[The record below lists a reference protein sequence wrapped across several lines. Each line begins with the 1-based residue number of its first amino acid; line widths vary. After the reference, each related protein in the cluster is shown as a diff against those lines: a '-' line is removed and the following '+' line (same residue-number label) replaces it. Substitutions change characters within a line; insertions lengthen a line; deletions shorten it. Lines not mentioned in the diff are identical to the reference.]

1 MKNFIKLF
9 LLSIIVLSF
18 ASCKQ
23 TVESTEEEKF
33 EDEKYKVYESF
44 IGEYKSDGYLD
55 LSGYV
60 PYQGSKYEGQES
72 LIFNKDSVIFNK
84 KEYSLKLLCP
94 CELLE
99 NHPLFK
105 QRSYIY
111 NSELKSSYYEYNEK
125 KFNSYA
131 EMNLDFEQTYIINDI
146 VEYDRIVY
154 DYYGYFYIPD
164 YHTHYKG
171 RDIYEVIIPIEDNIY
186 IHIYSYGD
194 GNGSVRLYFSLGLN
208 DFETY
213 SYKEIRVQEVNRD
226 AHTNNGNWYNSTTVD
241 IYEEI
246 DESSRKIEQYI
257 TSNFCEYKRVV
268 NDDDNNSGTTDDD
281 SQNDDENNGTE
292 EIPLDF
298 SITGDWSYSIQDF
311 QPTTLTLFQDE
322 TFEFNKNN
330 DITTGTYALSGNKI
344 TFDFEK
350 GGQEIT
356 DTFIISGSENEITLN
371 LVKSI
376 TTYDG
381 STQES
386 TTMSYMLLAF
396 YTTMETSIT
405 LTK

>member
-1 MKNFIKLF
+1 
-9 LLSIIVLSF
+9 
-18 ASCKQ
+18 
-23 TVESTEEEKF
+23 
-33 EDEKYKVYESF
+33 
-44 IGEYKSDGYLD
+44 
-55 LSGYV
+55 
-60 PYQGSKYEGQES
+60 
-72 LIFNKDSVIFNK
+72 
-84 KEYSLKLLCP
+84 
-94 CELLE
+94 
-99 NHPLFK
+99 
-105 QRSYIY
+105 
-111 NSELKSSYYEYNEK
+111 
-125 KFNSYA
+125 
-131 EMNLDFEQTYIINDI
+131 MNLDFEQTYIINDI
-146 VEYDRIVY
+146 EEYDRIVSDKHFHKPY
-154 DYYGYFYIPD
+154 

-171 RDIYEVIIPIEDNIY
+171 MDINEVIIPIEDKNIY
-186 IHIYSYGD
+186 IYIYIYSYGD
-194 GNGSVRLYFSLGLN
+194 GNGTVRLYFSLGLK
-208 DFETY
+208 DFEIY
-213 SYKEIRVQEVNRD
+213 SYKKIFVQEVNRD
-226 AHTNNGNWYNSTTVD
+226 AYTNNGNWYNRTTVD
-241 IYEEI
+241 FYEEI

-257 TSNFCEYKRVV
+257 TSNFCEYERVV

-311 QPTTLTLFQDE
+311 QPTTLTLYQDE

-356 DTFIISGSENEITLN
+356 DTFIISGSENKITLN